1 MDRALGPRVDRKF
14 RSSKSDLALREKKK
28 LHRRFDSR
36 NRPRRFPAPRSR
48 VLTVRFA
55 QMAAGMGAIHA
66 KSREKHAFRDRP
78 PGSRERAFV
87 TPDDAPLRDAVVSG
101 KSNEHEPRDARSAR
115 RGGVPPARDAP
126 RGREHAEARARGA
139 RRNHPDPRAGRQ
151 CGAPGCDVQDARAVR
166 RGGGEDGHHARRR
179 RRVPSLASAGTRASR
194 IPARA
199 SRETRATRRLFTRN
213 IPLSTKTATRDVAKN
228 SQRSRGR
235 RARTRREARDA
246 SRREPRDA
254 PRGLLRPVLP
264 RGAEIRPRACTARA
278 ARRHRVGRIRQF
290 PVRER
295 PRLTRCR
302 ADVSAVARTFRDA

>member
-1 MDRALGPRVDRKF
+1 MILATHGLRAAVGVPPRVMRRAGGNTQRRALAVRAEITRIPAPDGSLERRGVTFKTPVPFDASAAKTGIMHVGVGGF
-14 RSSKSDLALREKKK
+14 HRSHQLV
-28 LHRRFDSR
+28 
-36 NRPRRFPAPRSR
+36 PAPRES
-48 VLTVRFA
+48 
-55 QMAAGMGAIHA
+55 
-66 KSREKHAFRDRP
+66 P
-78 PGSRERAFV
+78 
-87 TPDDAPLRDAVVSG
+87 
-101 KSNEHEPRDARSAR
+101 
-115 RGGVPPARDAP
+115 
-126 RGREHAEARARGA
+126 
-139 RRNHPDPRAGRQ
+139 
-151 CGAPGCDVQDARAVR
+151 
-166 RGGGEDGHHARRR
+166 
-179 RRVPSLASAGTRASR
+179 
-194 IPARA
+194 RA
-199 SRETRATRRLFTRN
+199 SRETRATRRPFTRN

>member
-1 MDRALGPRVDRKF
+1 M
-14 RSSKSDLALREKKK
+14 SSTEKAGKSTKA
-28 LHRRFDSR
+28 
-36 NRPRRFPAPRSR
+36 
-48 VLTVRFA
+48 V
-55 QMAAGMGAIHA
+55 
-66 KSREKHAFRDRP
+66 
-78 PGSRERAFV
+78 
-87 TPDDAPLRDAVVSG
+87 PLRWLAHINEARRVAVVSA
-101 KSNEHEPRDARSAR
+101 KSNEHDPRDARSAR
-115 RGGVPPARDAP
+115 RGWGPPARDAP
-126 RGREHAEARARGA
+126 RGWEHAEARARGA
-139 RRNHPDPRAGRQ
+139 RRNHPYPRAGRQ
-151 CGAPGCDVQDARAVR
+151 FGAPGCDVQDARAVR
-166 RGGGEDGHHARRR
+166 RVGGEDGHHARRR

-254 PRGLLRPVLP
+254 PRELLRPVLP

>member
-1 MDRALGPRVDRKF
+1 MPHLRKSSRRA
-14 RSSKSDLALREKKK
+14 
-28 LHRRFDSR
+28 DSAIR
-36 NRPRRFPAPRSR
+36 Q
-48 VLTVRFA
+48 V
-55 QMAAGMGAIHA
+55 AAKGFVIHA
-66 KSREKHAFRDRP
+66 KSRESTPGAAPSGP
-78 PGSRERAFV
+78 PTVAASHRTTRRYA
-87 TPDDAPLRDAVVSG
+87 AVVSAE
-101 KSNEHEPRDARSAR
+101 NDEHESSDARSAR

-126 RGREHAEARARGA
+126 RGREHAQARARGA

-166 RGGGEDGHHARRR
+166 RVGGEDGHHARRR

-199 SRETRATRRLFTRN
+199 SRETRATRRPFTRN